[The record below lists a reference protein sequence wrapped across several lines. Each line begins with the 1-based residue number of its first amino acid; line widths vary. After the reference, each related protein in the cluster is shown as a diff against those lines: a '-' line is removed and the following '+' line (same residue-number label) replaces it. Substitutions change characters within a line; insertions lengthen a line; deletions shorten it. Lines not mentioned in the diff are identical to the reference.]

1 MKERNEGETS
11 ELEKSQ
17 DGESQIRQI
26 AQGASVR
33 AHRYGNRSQP
43 MGQPPVT
50 HSREAIELTSR
61 PPTQEP
67 AVPKKRR

>member
-1 MKERNEGETS
+1 MRKRNEGETP
-11 ELEKSQ
+11 EREKSR

-26 AQGASVR
+26 AHGASVR

-67 AVPKKRR
+67 AVPKNRK